1 MTGATDEITSSGRK
15 ITVEFLF
22 CTRHH
27 LWNVYYCS
35 REDLFNIPCKGQSI
49 FKDVLMVLLR
59 LKPAG
64 EMKPSVV
71 LLCFPAETT
80 IFFYIYRSYG

>member
-22 CTRHH
+22 CTQHH

-35 REDLFNIPCKGQSI
+35 RDDLFNIPCKSQSI

-71 LLCFPAETT
+71 LLCFPRRPL
-80 IFFYIYRSYG
+80 FFFSSTGSYG